1 MGILKLRKMI
11 MGYLLLAT
19 VFYVLVRCGTDVY
32 LALREEAENKI
43 YRELNEKE
51 ELAKPCTSL

>member
-1 MGILKLRKMI
+1 
-11 MGYLLLAT
+11 MGYLLLAV

>member
-1 MGILKLRKMI
+1 MS
-11 MGYLLLAT
+11 YLLLAV

-43 YRELNEKE
+43 YRELNKE
-51 ELAKPCTSL
+51 EETDKPCTSL